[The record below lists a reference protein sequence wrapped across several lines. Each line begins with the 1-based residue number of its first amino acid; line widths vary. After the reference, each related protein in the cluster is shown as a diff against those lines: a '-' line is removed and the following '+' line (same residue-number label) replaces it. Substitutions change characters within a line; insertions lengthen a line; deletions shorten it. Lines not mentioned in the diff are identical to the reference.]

1 MSSEALQYKT
11 QIELTGKM
19 YEDIVISRQT
29 SCRARIQ
36 LFEGRVKTWF
46 GEESTCSR
54 RSLSF
59 NGVTLTP
66 LRHHYETR
74 EFFVFYLNRISMG
87 KLSYLDFQQGGSRT
101 EATKWAQILI
111 PRARFEWI
119 SENLRLYVCIRV
131 LNPFFFEF
139 GTNLYFE
146 NGLNK
151 FVVQKDPLI
160 LDHLLGDG
168 FPKI

>member
-11 QIELTGKM
+11 HIELTGKM
-19 YEDIVISRQT
+19 YEDIVISRQI
-29 SCRARIQ
+29 SRRARIQ

-46 GEESTCSR
+46 GEKSTCSR
-54 RSLSF
+54 RRLSF

-66 LRHHYETR
+66 QRHHYETR
-74 EFFVFYLNRISMG
+74 ELLVFYLNRISME

-111 PRARFEWI
+111 SRARFEWF

-131 LNPFFFEF
+131 L
-139 GTNLYFE
+139 
-146 NGLNK
+146 
-151 FVVQKDPLI
+151 VVVV
-160 LDHLLGDG
+160 
-168 FPKI
+168 